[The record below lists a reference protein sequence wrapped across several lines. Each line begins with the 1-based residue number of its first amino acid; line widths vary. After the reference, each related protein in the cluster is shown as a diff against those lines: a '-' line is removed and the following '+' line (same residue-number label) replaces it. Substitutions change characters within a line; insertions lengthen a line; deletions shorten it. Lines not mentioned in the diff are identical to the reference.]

1 MSDKLICSV
10 CGNTTSSF
18 FMVLGINSICSD
30 CKNKHKSKR
39 IEKLQKPPIFIRYIC
54 KTHDCGTYGVT
65 NMMFRHAMKSC
76 DIVTQQTLGI
86 IRPATY
92 GGHNGDIGRRYFL
105 GINEMNRLEI
115 NLANYKKFARI
126 HSRLNRGKVS
136 YSDRK
141 YYNKHVKFLNLRVEK
156 NYHKLDEAF
165 LKLKFNLDVYIQ
177 SIIPRFM
184 QSRISTEERNSL
196 YYKDLMTNFKLQVVN
211 R

>member
-1 MSDKLICSV
+1 MSDKLICSI

-30 CKNKHKSKR
+30 CKNKHKSKH
-39 IEKLQKPPIFIRYIC
+39 IAQLQKPLIFIRYIC
-54 KTHDCGTYGVT
+54 KTHDCGTYNVT
-65 NMMFRHAMKSC
+65 NMMFRHSMKSC
-76 DIVTQQTLGI
+76 NIVTQQTLGI

-92 GGHNGDIGRRYFL
+92 GGFNGDIGRRYFL

-136 YSDRK
+136 YADRK

-177 SIIPRFM
+177 SVIPRFM
-184 QSRISTEERNSL
+184 QPRISTKERNNL